1 MNRDRVIALG
11 LLDLH
16 PHGDGARRQHGS
28 IRDSAASSAVVLG
41 AVLGVAFVWGE
52 WERGRPRE
60 DQR

>member
-1 MNRDRVIALG
+1 MNRDRIIALG
-11 LLDLH
+11 LLTFILMGMVR
-16 PHGDGARRQHGS
+16 GDSMEAFGLGGF
-28 IRDSAASSAVVLG
+28 VGFVLG